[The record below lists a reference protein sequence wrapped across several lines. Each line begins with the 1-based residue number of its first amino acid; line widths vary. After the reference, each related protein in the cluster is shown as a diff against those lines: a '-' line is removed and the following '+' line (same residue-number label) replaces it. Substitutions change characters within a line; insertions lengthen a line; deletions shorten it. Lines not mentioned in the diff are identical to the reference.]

1 MKYLIAIALCFQLCG
16 CSNQSIKGDVITYIE
31 FEQLLNKVSKGW
43 SEGNAQL
50 AADSFHEDAVY
61 IEPPDKQL
69 YIGRSELFE
78 FFGGDKGRSN
88 SMTMEWHNIIF
99 NSEKQMGTG
108 EYTFGYKGK
117 LTHGIVIIQI
127 KNEKISPGML
137 KETFSAL
144 EDRLNDLTPK
154 QQKKFLELQLF
165 KKKGIEDLDNIS
177 ELFVEM
183 SEQEGT
189 RSELFELLKN
199 QEFISLL
206 MSEPLTPEKYS
217 STLFNQNGTDLAVV

>member
-1 MKYLIAIALCFQLCG
+1 MVFYFLPNQNRLIIHQLAHNYAMQLNNSANLNVDRRSASPQKSDDLAPENSKKPSLSKTAPQADTVQKEKLSPKGKYLKMISRL
-16 CSNQSIKGDVITYIE
+16 E
-31 FEQLLNKVSKGW
+31 NK
-43 SEGNAQL
+43 
-50 AADSFHEDAVY
+50 
-61 IEPPDKQL
+61 
-69 YIGRSELFE
+69 
-78 FFGGDKGRSN
+78 
-88 SMTMEWHNIIF
+88 
-99 NSEKQMGTG
+99 
-108 EYTFGYKGK
+108 
-117 LTHGIVIIQI
+117 I

>member
-1 MKYLIAIALCFQLCG
+1 MISRL
-16 CSNQSIKGDVITYIE
+16 E
-31 FEQLLNKVSKGW
+31 NK
-43 SEGNAQL
+43 
-50 AADSFHEDAVY
+50 
-61 IEPPDKQL
+61 
-69 YIGRSELFE
+69 
-78 FFGGDKGRSN
+78 
-88 SMTMEWHNIIF
+88 
-99 NSEKQMGTG
+99 
-108 EYTFGYKGK
+108 
-117 LTHGIVIIQI
+117 I